1 MDILA
6 PFIEDCCE
14 LGTGYEVKS
23 KARYRYEELV
33 NSIVNINESTVYK
46 NNGGQE
52 GTRSPIPSRESDF
65 KFTAVGTQGFVT
77 VPAYTGS

>member
-6 PFIEDCCE
+6 PFIEGCSE

-46 NNGGQE
+46 NSGAQE
-52 GTRSPIPSRESDF
+52 GTRNPTPSRDSDF
-65 KFTAVGTQGFVT
+65 KFTAVGTQGLVT
-77 VPAYTGS
+77 NQLF